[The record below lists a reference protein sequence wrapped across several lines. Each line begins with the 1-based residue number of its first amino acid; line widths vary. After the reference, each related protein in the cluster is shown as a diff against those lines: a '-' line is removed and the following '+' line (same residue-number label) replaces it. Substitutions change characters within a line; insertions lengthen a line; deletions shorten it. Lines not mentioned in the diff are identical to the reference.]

1 MLRVPKLVG
10 QFRPETTWTRRK
22 CAVKCDLCEVEP
34 REESGQNYVK
44 INREKNLAKI
54 MSKLTERRIWPK
66 LCQTTNC
73 WYFLVNYI
81 IVWPTCIKL
90 YLDCLWAN
98 LSGWIMRLIKIQ
110 YPFLEKIP
118 LCRERKSCGIEHTEF
133 IEVVNLFISSFICN
147 LEFIS

>member
-1 MLRVPKLVG
+1 MEPSNLGQITREVGQYLRVCLRCEPAICAPHPTLSPKWRL
-10 QFRPETTWTRRK
+10 
-22 CAVKCDLCEVEP
+22 
-34 REESGQNYVK
+34 
-44 INREKNLAKI
+44 
-54 MSKLTERRIWPK
+54 WPK
-66 LCQTTNC
+66 LTPTSTIKPLIVDI
-73 WYFLVNYI
+73 FLVNYI